1 MLNRLLR
8 EEGADQPLFFV
19 FIRGRTVGKT
29 AIRDVDRT
37 DMFALDAHSAEVAGV
52 PLGYLRP
59 PDSS

>member
-1 MLNRLLR
+1 VQTSLF
-8 EEGADQPLFFV
+8 FFV